1 MIFGLILTYGLAIT
15 LCFHVVRTGQ
25 NTYWMM
31 ILLAF
36 PGLGPLVYI
45 VVILIPDLMGGST
58 ARRLG
63 AEAKRTL
70 DPTKAYREAK
80 FAAEDSPTV
89 GNRMRLAQAAFDLQ
103 RYEEAEELYAQAA
116 TGIHDE
122 DPALLMGRAQA
133 LVELGR
139 NEEAL
144 TVLHKLGETGEK
156 GRTAQA
162 ALAMGRAYQGL
173 GRYQEADTAYEWAAP
188 RFAGLEGIARYAAFL
203 AHTGR
208 TAEAKEMLADIDR
221 RATRAKVHFRKEARY
236 WRDFAAQAVGE
247 AH

>member
-1 MIFGLILTYGLAIT
+1 MALLIFNYGLAI
-15 LCFHVVRTGQ
+15 LFCFHAVRTGQ
-25 NTYWMM
+25 QTFWIW

-36 PGLGPLVYI
+36 APISLLVYFFVII
-45 VVILIPDLMGGST
+45 VPDLAGGST
-58 ARRLG
+58 ARRL
-63 AEAKRTL
+63 ESQAKKAM
-70 DPTKAYREAK
+70 DPTKDYRTAK
-80 FAAEDSPTV
+80 AAAEDSPTV

-103 RYEEAEELYAQAA
+103 RYDEAERLFAEAA

-122 DPALLMGRAQA
+122 DPALLMGRAQS

-144 TVLHKLGETGEK
+144 SVLHKLGETGEK

-162 ALAMGRAYQGL
+162 ALAMGRAYEGL

-188 RFAGLEGIARYAAFL
+188 RFAGLEAVARYAAFL

-208 TAEAKEMLADIDR
+208 TEEAREMLGDINR
-221 RATRAKVHFRKEARY
+221 RADRAKVHFRKEAKY
-236 WRDFAAQAVGE
+236 WRDFAAQAVGQ
-247 AH
+247 AR